1 MAEHLGH
8 ERLNVYQKGMPF
20 ASMRKTLLDDLPR
33 RVAVIQGTDLP
44 FHFLPE
50 KSLSPRR
57 QARKGTISN
66 PLGDLGGFARK

>member
-1 MAEHLGH
+1 MLRVERWMLGDH
-8 ERLNVYQKGMPF
+8 FRFQFSPF
-20 ASMRKTLLDDLPR
+20 LLSLS
-33 RVAVIQGTDLP
+33 AVIPGTDLP